1 MSTAL
6 QHHNTLAQETT
17 FDKIQSWYID
27 DTDKIKLSQK
37 HEDIRVRW
45 ESAYGLLC
53 NYHSPQDAIPGLD
66 KLDKRSKAQAYRDIK
81 NAHNL
86 FGDIQATSKDGVRS
100 ILYEYA
106 MKIFQLATNDKN
118 ITEMNRAMSN
128 LIKLKGLDRDDPEIP
143 DFSRLKPTTQVIKL
157 ESDFLDKFGHL
168 LDKKVLDS
176 MKKSVDG
183 KIFFEY
189 KDVIDIPFIEVPNE

>member
-1 MSTAL
+1 
-6 QHHNTLAQETT
+6 
-17 FDKIQSWYID
+17 
-27 DTDKIKLSQK
+27 
-37 HEDIRVRW
+37 
-45 ESAYGLLC
+45 
-53 NYHSPQDAIPGLD
+53 
-66 KLDKRSKAQAYRDIK
+66 
-81 NAHNL
+81 
-86 FGDIQATSKDGVRS
+86 
-100 ILYEYA
+100 